1 MIGASGPGRNRIQN
15 FKSQISNLKWLRA
28 KDRSKSING
37 EGGVH
42 DGIRNSTELNPMRSE
57 ELLIILLVGG
67 VLLLVPLIAIV
78 LSIVAILKTRRLAE
92 LTARLNGIET
102 YLRNAA
108 NGIAVQPPRHAE
120 TSLKNAATADSLKP
134 EPASSET
141 VSASPVGWETFIG
154 QKAFGWVAVILF
166 LFSAT
171 FFLRYAYQN
180 NWIGPVGRVAI
191 GEMVGPGPVIAGCR
205 YLLNG

>member
-1 MIGASGPGRNRIQN
+1 
-15 FKSQISNLKWLRA
+15 
-28 KDRSKSING
+28 
-37 EGGVH
+37 
-42 DGIRNSTELNPMRSE
+42 MRTE

-78 LSIVAILKTRRLAE
+78 LSIMAILRTRRLAE
-92 LTARLNGIET
+92 LTSRLNGIET

-108 NGIAVQPPRHAE
+108 NGMAVQPLKRSGEAQRQVLSEISDAVATSQKTAMPDVQSPGHADA
-120 TSLKNAATADSLKP
+120 SLKNAAAAVNLKP
-134 EPASSET
+134 EPASSEIA
-141 VSASPVGWETFIG
+141 SATPVGWETFIG

-191 GEMVGPGPVIAGCR
+191 GEMFGAGLVITGLR
-205 YLLNG
+205 YLLQGWRRFSSMLMSAGIVVI

>member
-1 MIGASGPGRNRIQN
+1 MGTQ
-15 FKSQISNLKWLRA
+15 
-28 KDRSKSING
+28 
-37 EGGVH
+37 
-42 DGIRNSTELNPMRSE
+42 

-78 LSIVAILKTRRLAE
+78 LSIVAIVKTRRLAE

-108 NGIAVQPPRHAE
+108 TGVAVQSPQHAE
-120 TSLKNAATADSLKP
+120 SSLKNAAAAVRLKP

-141 VSASPVGWETFIG
+141 ASSSPVAWETFIG

-171 FFLRYAYQN
+171 FFLRYAYHN

-191 GEMVGPGPVIAGCR
+191 GEMFGAGLVIAGCR
-205 YLLNG
+205 YLLKGWRRFSSC